1 MTYKKSHQCEQC
13 KYHVWL
19 EKHIACACGGKI
31 RKIQNKYKKPVWCPL
46 GKVEPID
53 QESPPPIPKES
64 DITKQIRSYLNL
76 MGIPHWKIWQGAMSF
91 KGISDIL
98 GVLPPDGKFLAI
110 EVKRPGRKP
119 TERQRQFLEQ
129 VASAGGIAIV
139 AYSVEDVA
147 KKLKEYFNNHL

>member
-1 MTYKKSHQCEQC
+1 
-13 KYHVWL
+13 
-19 EKHIACACGGKI
+19 
-31 RKIQNKYKKPVWCPL
+31 
-46 GKVEPID
+46 
-53 QESPPPIPKES
+53 
-64 DITKQIRSYLNL
+64 

-91 KGISDIL
+91 KGIADIL

-129 VASAGGIAIV
+129 VEAAGGIALV

-147 KKLKEYFNNHL
+147 KKLKEYFNKHR